1 MRGSKRNAHGA
12 LIMIHDP
19 QRNDETASS
28 QGERVAKALARA
40 GVASRRDVEKLI
52 EAGRVALNGAVLT
65 TPAVKVEPGDI
76 LTVDGEV
83 VEQAEPTRL
92 FRYHKPVDLLT
103 THKDPKGRPTV
114 FDALPP
120 GLPRLISVGRL
131 DINSEGLLLL
141 TNDGELARALEQPT
155 TGLVRRYRVRAR
167 GRITQPELDKLKDGV
182 TVEGVQY
189 GPIDAKIDKAKEG
202 PQGANIW
209 LTVVLAE
216 GKNREVRRV
225 LKSLG
230 LLVGRLIRLSY
241 GPFSLGTLEM
251 GHIEEVGPR
260 VIREQLAEYIDPE
273 FMPTGDRPL
282 FTGKAG
288 PSGRRGVSAP
298 SDGVPKP
305 KAVYKAGWAT
315 PKIEVRVHSGKPR
328 RAPRPGQDEAQV
340 PVAPRMRSS
349 RLAEDK
355 PGGIRTF
362 TPGQIPAV
370 TRDRAPRAAGKPI
383 YGRAKSFD
391 GKRDDGRSG
400 NARGPKLSSGPP
412 RSGGPRSSSPRSATG
427 EQSGYVRSG
436 PPRDGPA
443 RSGPPRSGP
452 PRSGPPR
459 SAAAGEQSSYVR
471 SGPPRSGASD
481 GAPRSGPPRSGPP
494 RDGAARSGP
503 PRSGPPR
510 SGFSDG
516 APRSGPPR
524 DGPARSGPPRSGPP
538 RSAAGE
544 GYVRSGP
551 PRSGSSDGASR
562 SGPPRSGPP
571 RDGPARSGPPR
582 SGPPRSAS
590 SDGAPRSGPPR
601 DGAARSGPPR
611 SGPPRSGPPKDGAS
625 RSGPPRSGPPRSGP
639 PKSGAPRSGPP
650 RSGPPKSGPRGPKRD

>member
-1 MRGSKRNAHGA
+1 MRGSKRDAHGA

-19 QRNDETASS
+19 QRNDETASG

-103 THKDPKGRPTV
+103 THKDPKGRATV

-189 GPIDAKIDKAKEG
+189 GPIDAKIDKAKDG

-260 VIREQLAEYIDPE
+260 VIREQLADYIDAE

-305 KAVYKAGWAT
+305 KAVYKTGWAT
-315 PKIEVRVHSGKPR
+315 PKIEVKVHSGKPR
-328 RAPRPGQDEAQV
+328 RAPRPGQDDSQV

-362 TPGQIPAV
+362 TPGQAPAV
-370 TRDRAPRAAGKPI
+370 TRDRPPRAAGKPV

-412 RSGGPRSSSPRSATG
+412 RSGGPRSSSPRSASG

-459 SAAAGEQSSYVR
+459 SAAAGESSSYVR

-503 PRSGPPR
+503 PR
-510 SGFSDG
+510 
-516 APRSGPPR
+516 
-524 DGPARSGPPRSGPP
+524 DGPARSGPSKSGPPRSGPP
-538 RSAAGE
+538 RSASGE
-544 GYVRSGP
+544 QSGYVRSGP
-551 PRSGSSDGASR
+551 PRSGSSDGAPR

-571 RDGPARSGPPR
+571 RDGATRSGPPR

-590 SDGAPRSGPPR
+590 SDGAPRSGLPRSGPPR

>member
-1 MRGSKRNAHGA
+1 MRGSKRDAHGA

-19 QRNDETASS
+19 QRNDETASG

-103 THKDPKGRPTV
+103 THKDPKGRATV

-141 TNDGELARALEQPT
+141 TNDGELARALEQPS

-260 VIREQLAEYIDPE
+260 VIREQLAEYIDDE
-273 FMPTGDRPL
+273 NMPTGDRPL

-315 PKIEVRVHSGKPR
+315 PKIEVRVHNNKPR
-328 RAPRPGQDEAQV
+328 RAPRPGQEDAQV

-370 TRDRAPRAAGKPI
+370 TRDRPPRAAGKPI
-383 YGRAKSFD
+383 QGRAKSFD
-391 GKRDDGRSG
+391 SKRDDGRSG
-400 NARGPKLSSGPP
+400 NARGPKLSSAPPRDGGPRSGAPRSGPPRAASGEQSGYSRSGPP
-412 RSGGPRSSSPRSATG
+412 RSGSSDGARS
-427 EQSGYVRSG
+427 
-436 PPRDGPA
+436 GPA
-443 RSGPPRSGP
+443 RSGPPRS
-452 PRSGPPR
+452 
-459 SAAAGEQSSYVR
+459 AATGEKSSYAR

-481 GAPRSGPPRSGPP
+481 GAPRSGPPRDGAPRSGAPRSGPP
-494 RDGAARSGP
+494 RSADGAPRSGP
-503 PRSGPPR
+503 PRSSGPRDGASKSGPARSGPPR
-510 SGFSDG
+510 SGFSD
-516 APRSGPPR
+516 APRS
-524 DGPARSGPPRSGPP
+524 APPRSGPP
-538 RSAAGE
+538 R
-544 GYVRSGP
+544 
-551 PRSGSSDGASR
+551 DGASR
-562 SGPPRSGPP
+562 SGPPRSG
-571 RDGPARSGPPR
+571 A
-582 SGPPRSAS
+582 
-590 SDGAPRSGPPR
+590 
-601 DGAARSGPPR
+601 
-611 SGPPRSGPPKDGAS
+611 PRSGPPKDGAS

-639 PKSGAPRSGPP
+639 
-650 RSGPPKSGPRGPKRD
+650 RGPKRD

>member
-1 MRGSKRNAHGA
+1 M
-12 LIMIHDP
+12 IMIHDP
-19 QRNDETASS
+19 QRNDETASG

-167 GRITQPELDKLKDGV
+167 GRITQAELDKLKDGV

-202 PQGANIW
+202 PLGANIW
-209 LTVVLAE
+209 ITVTLAE

-225 LKSLG
+225 LKSVG

-260 VIREQLAEYIDPE
+260 VIREQLADYIDPDN
-273 FMPTGDRPL
+273 MPTGDRPQ
-282 FTGKAG
+282 FAGKAG
-288 PSGRRGVSAP
+288 PPGARAVHDGSGRRSAGP
-298 SDGVPKP
+298 ADGVPKK

-315 PKIEVRVHSGKPR
+315 PKIEVKARTGKPR
-328 RAPRPGQDEAQV
+328 RAPRPGQEDAQV

-370 TRDRAPRAAGKPI
+370 SRDRPPRATGKPVASR
-383 YGRAKSFD
+383 GKSFD
-391 GKRDDGRSG
+391 KRDDGRSG
-400 NARGPKLSSGPP
+400 NARGPKLSSAPP
-412 RSGGPRSSSPRSATG
+412 RS
-427 EQSGYVRSG
+427 
-436 PPRDGPA
+436 GPA

-452 PRSGPPR
+452 PRSV
-459 SAAAGEQSSYVR
+459 AAGEQSSYAR
-471 SGPPRSGASD
+471 PPRSE
-481 GAPRSGPPRSGPP
+481 GAPRSGPSRSGPP
-494 RDGAARSGP
+494 REGAARSGP

-510 SGFSDG
+510 SGSSEG

-524 DGPARSGPPRSGPP
+524 SGPPREGAARSGPPRSGPP
-538 RSAAGE
+538 RS
-544 GYVRSGP
+544 
-551 PRSGSSDGASR
+551 GSSEGAPR

-571 RDGPARSGPPR
+571 RE
-582 SGPPRSAS
+582 
-590 SDGAPRSGPPR
+590 
-601 DGAARSGPPR
+601 GAARSGPPR
-611 SGPPRSGPPKDGAS
+611 SGPPRSGPPKDGA
-625 RSGPPRSGPPRSGP
+625 PRSGPRSGP
-639 PKSGAPRSGPP
+639 PRSGPP

>member
-1 MRGSKRNAHGA
+1 LRGSKRDAHGA

-19 QRNDETASS
+19 QRNDETASG

-103 THKDPKGRPTV
+103 THKDPKGRATV

-141 TNDGELARALEQPT
+141 TNDGELARALEQPS

-260 VIREQLAEYIDPE
+260 VIREQLAEYIDDE
-273 FMPTGDRPL
+273 NMPTGDRPL

-315 PKIEVRVHSGKPR
+315 PKIEVRVHNNKPR
-328 RAPRPGQDEAQV
+328 RAPRPGQDDAQV

-370 TRDRAPRAAGKPI
+370 TRDRPPRAAGKPI
-383 YGRAKSFD
+383 QGRAKSFD
-391 GKRDDGRSG
+391 SKRDDGRSG
-400 NARGPKLSSGPP
+400 NARGPKLSS
-412 RSGGPRSSSPRSATG
+412 A
-427 EQSGYVRSG
+427 
-436 PPRDGPA
+436 PPRDGA
-443 RSGPPRSGP
+443 PRSGA

-459 SAAAGEQSSYVR
+459 SASGEQSGYSRSGPPRSGSSGAATRSGPPRSAATGEKSSYAR

-481 GAPRSGPPRSGPP
+481 GAPRSGPPRDGAPRSGAPRSGPP
-494 RDGAARSGP
+494 RSASAEQSGYSRSGPPRSGSSDAAARSGP
-503 PRSGPPR
+503 ARSGPPRSAVTGEKSSHARSGPPRSDGAPRSGPPRSSGPRDGASKSGPARSGPPR
-510 SGFSDG
+510 SGFSD
-516 APRSGPPR
+516 APRS
-524 DGPARSGPPRSGPP
+524 APPRSGPP
-538 RSAAGE
+538 R
-544 GYVRSGP
+544 
-551 PRSGSSDGASR
+551 DGASR
-562 SGPPRSGPP
+562 SGPPRSG
-571 RDGPARSGPPR
+571 A
-582 SGPPRSAS
+582 
-590 SDGAPRSGPPR
+590 
-601 DGAARSGPPR
+601 
-611 SGPPRSGPPKDGAS
+611 PRSGPPKDGAS

-639 PKSGAPRSGPP
+639 
-650 RSGPPKSGPRGPKRD
+650 RGPKRD

>member
-1 MRGSKRNAHGA
+1 
-12 LIMIHDP
+12 MIHDP
-19 QRNDETASS
+19 QRNEETASG

-167 GRITQPELDKLKDGV
+167 GRITQAELDTLKDGV

-189 GPIDAKIDKAKEG
+189 GPIEAKIDKAKEG

-260 VIREQLAEYIDPE
+260 VIREQLAEYIDDE
-273 FMPTGDRPL
+273 NMPTGDRPL

-288 PSGRRGVSAP
+288 PSGRRGVSSP

-315 PKIEVRVHSGKPR
+315 PKIEVRARTGKAR
-328 RAPRPGQDEAQV
+328 RAPRPEQEEAQV

-370 TRDRAPRAAGKPI
+370 TRDRPPRAGGKPAH
-383 YGRAKSFD
+383 GRAKNFD

-400 NARGPKLSSGPP
+400 NARGPKLSSAPP
-412 RSGGPRSSSPRSATG
+412 RSGGPRPASPRSA
-427 EQSGYVRSG
+427 S
-436 PPRDGPA
+436 
-443 RSGPPRSGP
+443 
-452 PRSGPPR
+452 
-459 SAAAGEQSSYVR
+459 GEQSSYAR

-481 GAPRSGPPRSGPP
+481 GASRSGPPRSGPP
-494 RDGAARSGP
+494 RA
-503 PRSGPPR
+503 
-510 SGFSDG
+510 GFSDG

-538 RSAAGE
+538 RSSAPRSAAGE
-544 GYVRSGP
+544 QSGYVRSGP
-551 PRSGSSDGASR
+551 PRSG
-562 SGPPRSGPP
+562 
-571 RDGPARSGPPR
+571 
-582 SGPPRSAS
+582 S

-639 PKSGAPRSGPP
+639 PRSGAPRSGPP
-650 RSGPPKSGPRGPKRD
+650 KGGPRGPKRD

>member
-1 MRGSKRNAHGA
+1 M
-12 LIMIHDP
+12 IMIHDP
-19 QRNDETASS
+19 QRNDETASG

-167 GRITQPELDKLKDGV
+167 GRITQAELDKLKDGV

-202 PQGANIW
+202 PLGANIW
-209 LTVVLAE
+209 ITVTLAE

-225 LKSLG
+225 LKSVG

-260 VIREQLAEYIDPE
+260 VIREQLADYIDPDN
-273 FMPTGDRPL
+273 MPTGDRPQ
-282 FTGKAG
+282 FAGKAG
-288 PSGRRGVSAP
+288 PPGARAVHDGSGRRSAGP
-298 SDGVPKP
+298 ADGVPKK
-305 KAVYKAGWAT
+305 KAVYKSGWAT
-315 PKIEVRVHSGKPR
+315 PKIEVKARTGKPR
-328 RAPRPGQDEAQV
+328 RAPRPGQEEAQV

-370 TRDRAPRAAGKPI
+370 SRDRPPRAAGKPVVSR
-383 YGRAKSFD
+383 GKSFD
-391 GKRDDGRSG
+391 KRDDGRSG
-400 NARGPKLSSGPP
+400 NARGPKLSSAPP
-412 RSGGPRSSSPRSATG
+412 RSG
-427 EQSGYVRSG
+427 
-436 PPRDGPA
+436 PA
-443 RSGPPRSGP
+443 RSGP

-459 SAAAGEQSSYVR
+459 SAAAGEQSSYARPPRSEGAPR
-471 SGPPRSGASD
+471 SGPPRSAPPREGAVRS
-481 GAPRSGPPRSGPP
+481 GPPRSGPPRSGPP
-494 RDGAARSGP
+494 REGAARSGP

-510 SGFSDG
+510 SGSSEG

-524 DGPARSGPPRSGPP
+524 SGPPGEGAARSGPPRSGPP
-538 RSAAGE
+538 RS
-544 GYVRSGP
+544 GP
-551 PRSGSSDGASR
+551 PREGA
-562 SGPPRSGPP
+562 
-571 RDGPARSGPPR
+571 ARSGPPR
-582 SGPPRSAS
+582 SGPPRSGAS
-590 SDGAPRSGPPR
+590 EGQRSGPPR
-601 DGAARSGPPR
+601 EGAARPGPSR

-639 PKSGAPRSGPP
+639 PRSGPP

>member
-1 MRGSKRNAHGA
+1 MRGSKRDAHGA

-19 QRNDETASS
+19 QRNDETASG

-167 GRITQPELDKLKDGV
+167 GRITQVELDKLKDGV

-260 VIREQLAEYIDPE
+260 VIREQLAEYIDDE
-273 FMPTGDRPL
+273 NMPTGDRPL

-315 PKIEVRVHSGKPR
+315 PKIEVRVHGGKPR
-328 RAPRPGQDEAQV
+328 RAPRPGQADTQA
-340 PVAPRMRSS
+340 PLAPRMRSS

-370 TRDRAPRAAGKPI
+370 TRDRPPRAAGKPI
-383 YGRAKSFD
+383 HGRAKSFD
-391 GKRDDGRSG
+391 SKRDDGRSG
-400 NARGPKLSSGPP
+400 NARGPKLSSAPP

-436 PPRDGPA
+436 PPRDGAA

-494 RDGAARSGP
+494 RDGPARSGP

-538 RSAAGE
+538 RSGPPRSAAGE

-551 PRSGSSDGASR
+551 PRPGSSDGAPR

-571 RDGPARSGPPR
+571 RDGAAR

-590 SDGAPRSGPPR
+590 SDGAP
-601 DGAARSGPPR
+601 RSGPPR

-625 RSGPPRSGPPRSGP
+625 RSGPSRSGPPRSGP

>member
-1 MRGSKRNAHGA
+1 
-12 LIMIHDP
+12 MIHDP
-19 QRNDETASS
+19 QRNDETASG

-103 THKDPKGRPTV
+103 THKDPKGRATV

-189 GPIDAKIDKAKEG
+189 GPIDAKIDKAKDG

-260 VIREQLAEYIDPE
+260 VIREQLADYIDAE

-282 FTGKAG
+282 FAGKAG

-305 KAVYKAGWAT
+305 KAVYKTGWAT
-315 PKIEVRVHSGKPR
+315 PKIEVKVHSGKPR
-328 RAPRPGQDEAQV
+328 RAPRPGQDDSQV

-362 TPGQIPAV
+362 TPGQAPAV
-370 TRDRAPRAAGKPI
+370 TRDRPPRAAGKPV

-412 RSGGPRSSSPRSATG
+412 RSGGPRSSSPRSASG

-459 SAAAGEQSSYVR
+459 SAAAGESSSYVR

-503 PRSGPPR
+503 PR
-510 SGFSDG
+510 
-516 APRSGPPR
+516 
-524 DGPARSGPPRSGPP
+524 DGPARSGPSKSGPPRSGPP
-538 RSAAGE
+538 RSASGE
-544 GYVRSGP
+544 QSGYVRSGP
-551 PRSGSSDGASR
+551 PRSGSSDGAPR

-571 RDGPARSGPPR
+571 RDGATRSGPPR

-590 SDGAPRSGPPR
+590 SDGAPRSGLPRSGPPR